1 MFLSTSILVSLS
13 HQSFQSTRPT
23 IRKVAQLC
31 RSQNVSVIKS
41 YRSTDF
47 GGAYGVMGLMGLM
60 GSGLTFHIVPRE
72 QSEM

>member
-47 GGAYGVMGLMGLM
+47 GGAYGVMGLMG
-60 GSGLTFHIVPRE
+60 SGLTFHIVPRE